1 MVHQRG
7 LCLQTKLTVNSILRK
22 TAVTDGQHKGV
33 SLLLGAWAVE
43 VEAVTIR
50 LPSVSVKFGE
60 VENTEDMAQVVK
72 VASPRWDVPLAHK
85 AQTFLSNTKITTLNK
100 PRHTT
105 KA

>member
-22 TAVTDGQHKGV
+22 TAVTGGQYKGV
-33 SLLLGAWAVE
+33 SLPLGAWAVG
-43 VEAVTIR
+43 VEAVIIR

-60 VENTEDMAQVVK
+60 VKTTKDMAQVVK
-72 VASPRWDVPLAHK
+72 VASPQWDVPSVHK
-85 AQTFLSNTKITTLNK
+85 AQIFLSSTKITTPNK
-100 PRHTT
+100 LSRTT